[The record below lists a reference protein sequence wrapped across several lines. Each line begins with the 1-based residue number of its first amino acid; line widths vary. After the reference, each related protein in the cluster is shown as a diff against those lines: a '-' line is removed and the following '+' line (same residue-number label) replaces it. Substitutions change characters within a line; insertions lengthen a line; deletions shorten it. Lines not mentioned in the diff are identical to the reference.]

1 MPRPIL
7 LLISTA
13 LLLQSQALAA
23 PPAPTPAPTPA
34 PPAQTVAPSEAEP
47 TAEPA
52 AAPVPPPADPAAA
65 RSTPNKAEQSVLER
79 IRRLRDGDSR
89 RYGNC
94 SYRWDRWK
102 LLKDGTRTTQTSCG
116 EARPEGGQAVPA
128 VTSDQQLVGVNC
140 AKLQIN
146 TTSRMAAT
154 EEQPERW
161 VWGRWRLPAA
171 GGEEQMVAALCAN
184 ALPVPPVPA
193 GNQSGAATSGVKT
206 AK

>member
-1 MPRPIL
+1 MPRPLL

-23 PPAPTPAPTPA
+23 PPATTPAPAA
-34 PPAQTVAPSEAEP
+34 PTAAPSE
-47 TAEPA
+47 AEPA
-52 AAPVPPPADPAAA
+52 AAPVPPPAADPPADT
-65 RSTPNKAEQSVLER
+65 RTPNKAERSVLER

-89 RYGNC
+89 RYGSC

-102 LLKDGTRTTQTSCG
+102 LLKDGTRTTQYSCG
-116 EARPEGGQAVPA
+116 EAKAEGSQA

-140 AKLQIN
+140 TKLQIN
-146 TTSRMAAT
+146 TTSRIAAT
-154 EEQPERW
+154 EEQPQRW

-184 ALPVPPVPA
+184 ALPVPVVPA
-193 GNQSGAATSGVKT
+193 GTPSGAASSGVKT
-206 AK
+206 AGPSRPATTGTP